1 MAPGTALF
9 VRHGWVRKQL
19 TPGGRL
25 NRSRGQDI
33 ERRSKGPKTM
43 TSVIP
48 RKNARAGLEEIYRRR
63 TPRSGQAMERARR
76 YMVRGITRGWGY
88 HRPYPIVGARGEGP
102 YLFDLDGN
110 RYVDLANNGLSLI
123 HGHAFPPVVAAVKA
137 AVERGSG
144 WLVASEEQIDFAQA
158 LCERIEVFERVRFT
172 NSGTESGMLAMKV
185 ARAFTGRQAVLKAID
200 GFHGSFDDLE
210 VGLYDRPAIP
220 RRVYLAPFGADGGSF
235 DGLGVGLYDRPEI
248 PGRVY
253 LAPFGD
259 AEAFERKLAEHGDE
273 IAAVVLEPLMFSG
286 LVTTA
291 PPGFLQRVQEA
302 ARRAGALFVLDD
314 CLMLRL
320 AYGGSAERYSL
331 DPDLTFL
338 GKFIGGGLPMG
349 VLGGRAEI
357 MEVLDPHRPEP
368 LYHGGSFNG
377 NLLSSVA
384 GRVSLEH
391 FTAETITAMDA
402 RAGSLRAALVHGAG
416 PLGLPLSV
424 VGDGWV
430 LGAYVPDTLERH
442 DGNTFN
448 AGEPT
453 QLLHLAALT
462 HGVLMGPG
470 GEIALRSEE

>member
-1 MAPGTALF
+1 MMSSLI
-9 VRHGWVRKQL
+9 L
-19 TPGGRL
+19 
-25 NRSRGQDI
+25 RGD
-33 ERRSKGPKTM
+33 
-43 TSVIP
+43 
-48 RKNARAGLEEIYRRR
+48 ARARIEEVYRRR
-63 TPRSGQAMERARR
+63 TPRSQQAMERARR

-123 HGHAFPPVVAAVKA
+123 HGHAFPPVVEALKV

-144 WLVASEEQIDFAQA
+144 WLVASEDQIDFAQL
-158 LCERIEVFERVRFT
+158 LCERIEAYERVRFT
-172 NSGTESGMLAMKV
+172 NSGTESGMLAVKV
-185 ARAFTGRQAVLKAID
+185 ARTFTERPAVLKAID

-210 VGLYDRPAIP
+210 VGLYDRP
-220 RRVYLAPFGADGGSF
+220 
-235 DGLGVGLYDRPEI
+235 EI

-253 LAPFGD
+253 LAEFGN
-259 AEAFERKLAEHGDE
+259 AEAFEAKLAKHGDE

-291 PPGFLQRVQEA
+291 PPGFLKRVQEA
-302 ARRAGALFVLDD
+302 ARKAGALFILDD

-320 AYGGSAERYSL
+320 AYGGSAERYGL

-349 VLGGRAEI
+349 VVGGRAEI

-377 NLLSSVA
+377 NLLSSVS

-402 RAGSLRAALVHGAG
+402 RTASLRDALRAEADA
-416 PLGLPLSV
+416 LGLPLTI
-424 VGDGWV
+424 VGDGSV
-430 LGAYVPDTLERH
+430 LGVYVTDELERH
-442 DGNTFN
+442 EGNTFN
-448 AGEPT
+448 AGEAT

-462 HGVLMGPG
+462 RGVLIGPG
-470 GEIALRSEE
+470 GEIALSSTTAGAALDKAHEGLLGALGDVAGLRVE

>member
-1 MAPGTALF
+1 
-9 VRHGWVRKQL
+9 
-19 TPGGRL
+19 
-25 NRSRGQDI
+25 
-33 ERRSKGPKTM
+33 M

-63 TPRSGQAMERARR
+63 TPRSEQAMERARR

-210 VGLYDRPAIP
+210 VGLYDRP
-220 RRVYLAPFGADGGSF
+220 
-235 DGLGVGLYDRPEI
+235 EI

-349 VLGGRAEI
+349 VLGGRSEI

-402 RAGSLRAALVHGAG
+402 RAGSLRAALVAEADA
-416 PLGLPLSV
+416 LGLPLSV
-424 VGDGWV
+424 VGDGSV
-430 LGAYVPDTLERH
+430 LGAYVTDTLERH

-470 GEIALRSEE
+470 GEIALSSVTAGKALDSAHEGLIRALQDVARLCTIQ

>member
-1 MAPGTALF
+1 MSGDVLLRAG
-9 VRHGWVRKQL
+9 
-19 TPGGRL
+19 
-25 NRSRGQDI
+25 
-33 ERRSKGPKTM
+33 
-43 TSVIP
+43 
-48 RKNARAGLEEIYRRR
+48 ARAGVEASYRAR
-63 TPRSGQAMERARR
+63 TPSSERAMERARR

-88 HRPYPIVGARGEGP
+88 HRPYPIVAARGEGP
-102 YLFDLDGN
+102 HLFDLDGN

-123 HGHAFPPVVAAVKA
+123 HGHAFAPVVRALEAAVK
-137 AVERGSG
+137 RGSG
-144 WLVASEEQIDFAQA
+144 WLVASEEQIDFAQL
-158 LCERIEVFERVRFT
+158 LCERIESFERVRFT
-172 NSGTESGMLAMKV
+172 NSGTESGMLAVKV
-185 ARAFTGRQAVLKAID
+185 ARTFTGRPAVLKAID

-210 VGLYDRPAIP
+210 VGLYDRP
-220 RRVYLAPFGADGGSF
+220 
-235 DGLGVGLYDRPEI
+235 EI

-253 LAPFGD
+253 LSPFGD

-291 PPGFLQRVQEA
+291 PPGFLARVQDA

-331 DPDLTFL
+331 TPDLTFL

-349 VLGGRAEI
+349 VLGGSAQI

-391 FTAETITAMDA
+391 LTAETIAAMDA
-402 RAGSLRAALVHGAG
+402 RTEGLRSALRSEAGA
-416 PLGLPLSV
+416 LGLPLSIA
-424 VGDGWV
+424 GEGSV
-430 LGAYVPDTLERH
+430 LGVYVAEGLQRH
-442 DGNTFN
+442 DGHFN
-448 AGEPT
+448 AGEAT
-453 QLLHLAALT
+453 QLLHLAALN
-462 HGVLMGPG
+462 HGVLIGPG
-470 GEIALRSEE
+470 GEIALSSATAGGALDEAHEGLLHALRDVARLTTIQ

>member
-1 MAPGTALF
+1 
-9 VRHGWVRKQL
+9 
-19 TPGGRL
+19 
-25 NRSRGQDI
+25 
-33 ERRSKGPKTM
+33 M
-43 TSVIP
+43 TNVVLRP
-48 RKNARAGLEEIYRRR
+48 DARASVEEVYRRR
-63 TPRSGQAMERARR
+63 TPRSAQAMERARR
-76 YMVRGITRGWGY
+76 YMVRGVTRGWGY
-88 HRPYPIVGARGEGP
+88 HLPYPIVGARGEGP
-102 YLFDLDGN
+102 HLFDLDNN

-123 HGHAFPPVVAAVKA
+123 HGHAFPPVVQALKA

-144 WLVASEEQIDFAQA
+144 WLVASEEQIDFAQL

-185 ARAFTGRQAVLKAID
+185 ARAFTGRGAVLKAID

-210 VGLYDRPAIP
+210 VGLYDRPE
-220 RRVYLAPFGADGGSF
+220 V
-235 DGLGVGLYDRPEI
+235 

-259 AEAFERKLAEHGDE
+259 AEAFERKLAEHGEE

-291 PPGFLQRVQEA
+291 PPGFLKRVQEA

-320 AYGGSAERYSL
+320 AFGGSAERYAL
-331 DPDLTFL
+331 EPDLTFL
-338 GKFIGGGLPMG
+338 GKFIGGGMPMG
-349 VLGGRAEI
+349 VLGGREEI

-391 FTAETITAMDA
+391 FTAETIAAMDA
-402 RAGSLRAALVHGAG
+402 RTDSLRVALRAEADA
-416 PLGLPLSV
+416 LGLPLTI
-424 VGDGWV
+424 VGDGSV
-430 LGAYVPDTLERH
+430 LGVYVTAELQRH
-442 DGNTFN
+442 DGSFN
-448 AGEPT
+448 AGEAT

-470 GEIALRSEE
+470 GEIALSSATAGAALDRAHEGLLKALQDVARLTTIQ